1 MEADD
6 EVQRLSTQTF
16 DRLSNDVSG
25 FGPMHREKSSES
37 ESDCRDDRQSCTTT
51 GFDFYVNNMK
61 GLNNATSMINRERD
75 LFSPPFKTRAERPQ

>member
-25 FGPMHREKSSES
+25 FGPLHREDSSES
-37 ESDCRDDRQSCTTT
+37 GESDSRDECTTT
-51 GFDFYVNNMK
+51 GFDFYVNK
-61 GLNNATSMINRERD
+61 LNNLDNAPMLINRERD
-75 LFSPPFKTRAERPQ
+75 LFSPPFKTRAEMKQ